1 MLDHGMILGG
11 RYEVQEHI
19 GTGGMANVYRAWDR
33 ESRRYVALKV
43 LKNEYYDDEVFI
55 RRFIKEAEA
64 TINIDHPNIVEIYDA
79 DFKDGYHYIVME
91 LVPGM
96 TLKKYIRRYG
106 RLSARETVD
115 IARQIGQGLKAAH
128 AHHIVHRDIKPQN
141 IIICEDGRVKVT
153 DFGIAR
159 IASGDTLSANT
170 MGSVQYFSP
179 EQARGGFSDER
190 SDIYSLG
197 ITIYEMATGKVP
209 FDGENN
215 VAVALMHLK
224 EEITPPRCYFP
235 DIPESLEK
243 IILKCTM
250 KSPNQRYQNADALL
264 RDLDLVFEIPDGSFV
279 HSDSLVDDSPTV
291 KRDEDE
297 IAKIKKGLRQPEDT
311 DEGTDGSGEE
321 GGSDLSDP
329 SNGNGG
335 RNHVDD
341 PDEEEEDE
349 EESKVGMQRLILV
362 LAIMAGLFFAGIIAY
377 LIGSSFDII
386 HRGQESTTET
396 PTEITTEATTA
407 TEEPGVT
414 MIYLTGMTREEV
426 EEALEELD
434 LIANFVYVDG
444 ADSGTEGLM
453 VVAQDHAKGEKVP
466 PKTTITVTLG
476 PDPSLT
482 VEQVEVPAL
491 LNMKEEKARET
502 LEGLGLEVKLAY
514 TNSDTVKEGYVADQS
529 PKGGSVVNK
538 GFKVTITISKGVSQA
553 RVPTLS
559 GLSQE
564 AAEKELN
571 RVGLVLGKVS
581 SGYSGEVGVG
591 EVISQDIKS
600 GTMVD
605 RGTAVSI
612 VISLGEQQSYRYE
625 GEVRIE
631 ESPFQEDE
639 TGTVK
644 LVMKQ
649 NGKKTVVFD
658 EDGMTSED
666 FPLEVTFDAE
676 EEGKATVTM
685 YINGEEYNTYPVTVN
700 AMAD

>member
-311 DEGTDGSGEE
+311 DEGTDGNGEE

-414 MIYLTGMTREEV
+414 MIDLTGMTREEV

-591 EVISQDIKS
+591 EVISQDIES

>member
-19 GTGGMANVYRAWDR
+19 GTGGMANVYRAWDK
-33 ESRRYVALKV
+33 ENRRYVALKV

-96 TLKKYIRRYG
+96 TLEKYIRRYG

-179 EQARGGFSDER
+179 EQARGGFTDER

-264 RDLDLVFEIPDGSFV
+264 HDLDLVFEIPDGSFV

-297 IAKIKKGLRQPEDT
+297 IAEIKKGLRHPEDP
-311 DEGTDGSGEE
+311 DDGTAGNGEE
-321 GGSDLSDP
+321 EEPDPSDP
-329 SNGNGG
+329 SDENDGG
-335 RNHVDD
+335 DHDPD
-341 PDEEEEDE
+341 PDEEEDDD

-362 LAIMAGLFFAGIIAY
+362 LAILAGLFFAGIIAY
-377 LIGSSFDII
+377 LIASSFDII
-386 HRGQESTTET
+386 HRGMESTTET
-396 PTEITTEATTA
+396 PTEITTQAAT

-414 MIYLTGMTREEV
+414 MIDLTGMTREEV
-426 EEALEELD
+426 EEALEDLD
-434 LIANFVYVDG
+434 LLANFVYVDG

-453 VVAQDHAKGEKVP
+453 VVDQDHAKGEKVP

-476 PDPSLT
+476 PDPSIT

-491 LNMKEEKARET
+491 LNMKEDKARET

-591 EVISQDIKS
+591 EVISQDIES

-631 ESPFQEDE
+631 DSPFQEDE

-676 EEGKATVTM
+676 EEGKASVTM
-685 YINGEEYNTYPVTVN
+685 YINGEEYGTYPVTVN

>member
-297 IAKIKKGLRQPEDT
+297 IAEIKKGLRQPEDT
-311 DEGTDGSGEE
+311 DEGTDGNGEE

-414 MIYLTGMTREEV
+414 MIDLTGMTREEV

-591 EVISQDIKS
+591 EVISQDIES

>member
-1 MLDHGMILGG
+1 MI
-11 RYEVQEHI
+11 
-19 GTGGMANVYRAWDR
+19 D
-33 ESRRYVALKV
+33 
-43 LKNEYYDDEVFI
+43 
-55 RRFIKEAEA
+55 
-64 TINIDHPNIVEIYDA
+64 
-79 DFKDGYHYIVME
+79 
-91 LVPGM
+91 
-96 TLKKYIRRYG
+96 
-106 RLSARETVD
+106 
-115 IARQIGQGLKAAH
+115 
-128 AHHIVHRDIKPQN
+128 
-141 IIICEDGRVKVT
+141 
-153 DFGIAR
+153 
-159 IASGDTLSANT
+159 
-170 MGSVQYFSP
+170 
-179 EQARGGFSDER
+179 
-190 SDIYSLG
+190 
-197 ITIYEMATGKVP
+197 
-209 FDGENN
+209 
-215 VAVALMHLK
+215 
-224 EEITPPRCYFP
+224 
-235 DIPESLEK
+235 
-243 IILKCTM
+243 
-250 KSPNQRYQNADALL
+250 
-264 RDLDLVFEIPDGSFV
+264 
-279 HSDSLVDDSPTV
+279 
-291 KRDEDE
+291 
-297 IAKIKKGLRQPEDT
+297 
-311 DEGTDGSGEE
+311 
-321 GGSDLSDP
+321 
-329 SNGNGG
+329 
-335 RNHVDD
+335 
-341 PDEEEEDE
+341 
-349 EESKVGMQRLILV
+349 
-362 LAIMAGLFFAGIIAY
+362 
-377 LIGSSFDII
+377 
-386 HRGQESTTET
+386 
-396 PTEITTEATTA
+396 
-407 TEEPGVT
+407 
-414 MIYLTGMTREEV
+414 LTGMTREEV

-591 EVISQDIKS
+591 EVISQDIES

>member
-311 DEGTDGSGEE
+311 DDGTDGNGEE

-414 MIYLTGMTREEV
+414 MIDLTGMTREEV

-444 ADSGTEGLM
+444 ADSGTAGLM

-591 EVISQDIKS
+591 EVISQDIES

>member
-311 DEGTDGSGEE
+311 DEGTDGNGEE
-321 GGSDLSDP
+321 GGSDLLDS

-414 MIYLTGMTREEV
+414 MIDLTGMTREEV

-591 EVISQDIKS
+591 EVISQDIES

>member
-297 IAKIKKGLRQPEDT
+297 IAEIKKGLRQPEDT
-311 DEGTDGSGEE
+311 DEGTDGNGEE
-321 GGSDLSDP
+321 GGSDLLDS

-414 MIYLTGMTREEV
+414 MIDLTGMTREEV

-591 EVISQDIKS
+591 EVISQDIES